1 MGKKDKGDKGPGV
14 GDLCQAAA
22 NGNIGEIRKIINA
35 GVKVDKGDYDKR
47 TALHIACAEGKLPV
61 VRRMVEELHAKTT
74 VKDSWGGTPLDDALR
89 AGHQAIS
96 DFLLSKGAPVGKNGF
111 AMDDAGVLCTAG
123 AQGNAAC
130 ILGLSRRGVDVNT
143 ADYDK
148 RTAIHLACSEGKLE
162 AVKTLVSL
170 KANVDPADRFGGT
183 PLDDAQRKDHKEV
196 IAFLKVKNAS
206 SGKGGAVS
214 TQDAADLCDAASSGN
229 LNKLREIVARGVDS
243 NAGDYDLRTA
253 IHLAAAEGLKD
264 VLMCLFDE
272 LEGNPNVVDRWG
284 GTPLD
289 DARRAGHDDII
300 GYLASKGAVRGK
312 TTLHDEDADIL
323 IDAVMT
329 DDFECFRG
337 MASLKDASRAP
348 LESMEA
354 DMSAGNADKRTALHV
369 AAAEGKLECVQE
381 LINLGAFVNAKDR
394 WGNTPLDDAVFFQRT
409 EVADFLRE
417 KGGHAGRQKKSEG
430 GGGPKKKKKKAPAAV
445 GDGASKS
452 EPAPAKSPTSE
463 SPDDSGDK
471 STVAPDDQDHSQIS
485 GDSHGSGKVSSWG
498 FHWCTNAQPN
508 ILKFMQRDLFAGL
521 PATLQ
526 LHLKKPLESE
536 CRVKVTLSGPVV
548 LMGVLDKQPPST
560 RCIELQFDLRLAG
573 EYALEVV
580 DNDSGELFLKDEV
593 TVHPNPKDD
602 ARAVN

>member
-1 MGKKDKGDKGPGV
+1 M
-14 GDLCQAAA
+14 CQAAA

-123 AQGNAAC
+123 SQGNSGA
-130 ILGLSRRGVDVNT
+130 IMGLSRRGVDVNT

-148 RTAIHLACSEGKLE
+148 RTAIHLAASEGKLE

-183 PLDDAQRKDHKEV
+183 PLDDAQRKNHKEV
-196 IAFLKVKNAS
+196 IAYLKSKGAAA
-206 SGKGGAVS
+206 GKGGAVS

-229 LNKLREIVARGVDS
+229 LDKLREIVARGVDS

-264 VLMCLFDE
+264 VLQCLFDE

-289 DARRAGHDDII
+289 DARRAGHDEII
-300 GYLASKGAVRGK
+300 DYLVSKGAVRGK

-329 DDFECFRG
+329 DDVECLRG

-348 LESMEA
+348 LEPMEA

-369 AAAEGKLECVQE
+369 AAAEGKMHMVQE

-394 WGNTPLDDAVFFQRT
+394 WSCTPLDDAIFFERT
-409 EVADFLRE
+409 EVADYLRE
-417 KGGHAGRQKKSEG
+417 KGGHPGRQKKSEG
-430 GGGPKKKKKKAPAAV
+430 GGAPKKKKKAAPKAAAPAAG
-445 GDGASKS
+445 GDDPSKS
-452 EPAPAKSPTSE
+452 EPAKEKSATSE
-463 SPDDSGDK
+463 VQDDSGDK
-471 STVAPDDQDHSQIS
+471 STVAPDEQDQSQIS

-498 FHWCTNAQPN
+498 FQWCTNAQPSM
-508 ILKFMQRDLFAGL
+508 LKFMQRDLFAGT

-526 LHLKKPLESE
+526 LHLKKPLEPD
-536 CRVKVTLSGPVV
+536 CRVKVTLTGPVV

-573 EYALEVV
+573 EYSMEVV
-580 DNDSGELFLKDEV
+580 DNDTGELFMKDEV
-593 TVHPNPKDD
+593 TVHPNPKDEP
-602 ARAVN
+602 R